1 LAPSFELLLP
11 ARVAQGLGTALA
23 IACGPALATS
33 LYPESERPRI
43 IGYYAAMFA
52 AAGAVGPVVGGVLTD
67 AFGWQGVFWFRI
79 PLAGLVLALSW
90 LLPQDK
96 PQTFNGKPFDILG
109 ALLLVIALIS
119 LAATL
124 SLVRRGEGAAA
135 LVIALLG
142 IAAAAG
148 FIRAERRA
156 PDPVLRLDAFRSP
169 RFALLNALN
178 IVVSSASFTP
188 LLFTP
193 FFLTRYAGFDAAT
206 GGLALASGAVGT
218 TIAAAIAG
226 ADVEDSCPAKVLLHL
241 APPRLLLD

>member
-1 LAPSFELLLP
+1 MIQWIIICYVLTYSSLMLVAGKLGDRYGRRRIFKIGLTVSCVGLAACSMAPNFELLLP

-96 PQTFNGKPFDILG
+96 PQTSNGKPFDILG

-124 SLVRRGEGAAA
+124 SLVRRGEGTAA
-135 LVIALLG
+135 LVIALIG

-148 FIRAERRA
+148 FIRTERRA

-178 IVVSSASFTP
+178 IVVSSAS
-188 LLFTP
+188 LSL
-193 FFLTRYAGFDAAT
+193 
-206 GGLALASGAVGT
+206 
-218 TIAAAIAG
+218 IHI
-226 ADVEDSCPAKVLLHL
+226 
-241 APPRLLLD
+241 